1 MANQVL
7 NNPKTMEGFMRLM
20 VDLVYEGFE
29 KRRGTLPLMPP
40 LPSPSLKGISHSAGE
55 RPL

>member
-29 KRRGTLPLMPP
+29 KRRGTLPTLTPVLPP
-40 LPSPSLKGISHSAGE
+40 PVKD
-55 RPL
+55 RPLSL